1 MTLHFSLVLH
11 RFYISNLLLFHGKR
25 WKIKNTQKDNQTA
38 YIELVTKLD
47 TLSPLKTLA
56 RGYSLTEKDD
66 KIVKSVNELKENDK
80 VKLKFIDGEKDAK
93 IC

>member
-1 MTLHFSLVLH
+1 M
-11 RFYISNLLLFHGKR
+11 I
-25 WKIKNTQKDNQTA
+25 IKF
-38 YIELVTKLD
+38 II
-47 TLSPLKTLA
+47 LA
-56 RGYSLTEKDD
+56 RGYSLTEKDN